1 MQMVD
6 FAFYISFNRLQQD
19 GKMCVVGP
27 QAALAP
33 PHHLPLFAFGSTDLA
48 LRGTQPLP
56 RLRVKV
62 TTGAQSMT
70 DCTKGK
76 ATPRRRGR
84 PIEVWGT
91 EQEKEMITERAND
104 AGMSRSAYLRALG
117 MNIRVRSRADLGA
130 IEKLAKIN
138 GDLGRIS
145 GILKISLADNGAIP
159 RSSFNDLIVEFRR
172 LQCSTTEIMGR
183 ILYEKNRT
191 NERYQSPRI
200 YD

>member
-1 MQMVD
+1 
-6 FAFYISFNRLQQD
+6 
-19 GKMCVVGP
+19 
-27 QAALAP
+27 
-33 PHHLPLFAFGSTDLA
+33 
-48 LRGTQPLP
+48 
-56 RLRVKV
+56 
-62 TTGAQSMT
+62 MT

-104 AGMSRSAYLRALG
+104 AGMSRLAYLRALG

-159 RSSFNDLIVEFRR
+159 RSFFNDLIVEFRR

-191 NERYQSPRI
+191 NERYQSPGI